1 MPVQNLEDLPIIGE
15 AQVEKLLTWSP
26 LIDAIERALVDFSAG
41 NVAQPVR
48 QIIPV
53 PGEDAIIAAMPAIG
67 EAMAVK
73 LVTLYHSNAGTELPT
88 HQGVIMVFDKSN
100 GAPLALMDGRLIT
113 EMRTAAGSAA
123 VARKL
128 APTNPKVVTIM
139 GAGVQA
145 KAHVAALAEVRDW
158 LELRLW
164 ARDSE
169 KGQTVADEIGAT
181 FVPDAEHAV
190 RGADIVAC
198 TTAAVDP
205 ILCGEWLKPG
215 AFVTAVGWN
224 TPEGRELDR
233 AAMANTVIVESIDAA
248 QDQSGNTRVSGS
260 GIFAEAGEI
269 FTDSKS
275 VPDGATVIF
284 DSIGMAIMD
293 VAAAKLVYDLWLE
306 AR

>member
-15 AQVEKLLTWSP
+15 EQVEKLLTWPP
-26 LIDAIERALVDFSAG
+26 LIEAIEQSLIEFSAG

-67 EAMAVK
+67 EAMAGK
-73 LVTLYHSNAGTELPT
+73 LVTLYHSNAGTDLPP

-100 GAPLALMDGRLIT
+100 GAPLALMDGRLIS

-128 APTNPKVVTIM
+128 APATPNVVTIM

-145 KAHVAALAEVRDW
+145 KAHVAALANVRDW
-158 LELRLW
+158 QELRLW
-164 ARDSE
+164 ARDSV
-169 KGQTVADEIGAT
+169 KGQAAADEVGAT
-181 FVPDAEHAV
+181 FVADAQQAV
-190 RGADIVAC
+190 RGADIIAC
-198 TTAAVDP
+198 TTAAIAP
-205 ILCGEWLKPG
+205 ILCGDWLKPG

-224 TPEGRELDR
+224 RPEGCELDR
-233 AAMANTVIVESIDAA
+233 AAMANTVIVESTEAA
-248 QDQSGNTRVSGS
+248 HDQSGNIRAYGS
-260 GIFAEAGEI
+260 DIFAEAGEI
-269 FTDSKS
+269 FTGAKS
-275 VPDGATVIF
+275 VPDGATIVF

-293 VAAAKLVYDLWLE
+293 VAAAKLVYDLWLD